1 MPKLSRVAGTTS
13 LIVELSIL
21 NSSVTTGAGLTGLA
35 YNTSGLK
42 AYYKRNTGN
51 ASVAITL
58 QSGSLGTWS
67 SGGFKEVDST
77 NMPGIYELGIPDAAL
92 AAGADSVLIYVF
104 GATNVYP
111 VAYLIELTGT
121 NNQDGVRGGMTAL
134 PNAAAAANGGL
145 PTVDSTNSVKVQ
157 APVKKNTA
165 LNAFAFQM
173 QGPTGLPLAGLGTS
187 ITAQRSIDGA
197 AFAPCTNTPSELN
210 YGMYA
215 INLSASDLNGGVIV
229 LRFSATG
236 ARDTDFVLVT
246 GA

>member
-92 AAGADSVLIYVF
+92 AAGADSVLIY
-104 GATNVYP
+104 
-111 VAYLIELTGT
+111 
-121 NNQDGVRGGMTAL
+121 
-134 PNAAAAANGGL
+134 
-145 PTVDSTNSVKVQ
+145 
-157 APVKKNTA
+157 
-165 LNAFAFQM
+165 
-173 QGPTGLPLAGLGTS
+173 
-187 ITAQRSIDGA
+187 
-197 AFAPCTNTPSELN
+197 
-210 YGMYA
+210 
-215 INLSASDLNGGVIV
+215 
-229 LRFSATG
+229 
-236 ARDTDFVLVT
+236 
-246 GA
+246 